1 MMNRHWRLDLHIH
14 LDPLGGIAGDMFIA
28 AMSNAFPELK
38 LWIERVIAD
47 ANFPNVSIQYISKN
61 DGILTGLGFRV
72 TSSEDHSTAGDT
84 LDEHSHRHNHI
95 QTDEDNHSHPHDH
108 VHTDEKELLHRR
120 VHVHSDEHE
129 HASEDEHSRQQMI
142 SHDYIC
148 ERGETH
154 EHRHRSYKEIRR
166 ILEEANLPEKVREHS
181 LNIFRII
188 GEAEAE
194 VHGIDV
200 DVISFHEVG
209 GWDSVVDVVG
219 AACVLE
225 YLEGATWSYS
235 SMPKGGGFIKTAHGR
250 LPVPPPAVAL
260 LLRGFVFH
268 DDGALGER
276 VTPTGAAIMK
286 YLKPA
291 RRLPSSLELA
301 GVGHGFGNKK
311 FPGFSNVL
319 RVLSFSSVPVEQ
331 QPIAVLNF
339 EIDDMTGEELSIVLE
354 NLRTREGVLDVI
366 QSSAYGKKNRVT
378 MSIQVLVRVEFFEPI
393 IKDILSNTTTLGV
406 RHQIISRTILPREIS
421 PVYIGE
427 NSVRVK
433 VAERP
438 DGTKTAK
445 VEVDD
450 LSSASTNCYDMR
462 KIAHAAEKN
471 VLKETHD
478 EHN

>member
-1 MMNRHWRLDLHIH
+1 LHIH

-38 LWIERVIAD
+38 VRIERVIAE
-47 ANFPNVSIQYISKN
+47 ANFPNVSIQYTFKN
-61 DGILTGLGFRV
+61 DGVLTGFGFRV
-72 TSSEDHSTAGDT
+72 TSSEDHATAGDT
-84 LDEHSHRHNHI
+84 SDERSHR
-95 QTDEDNHSHPHDH
+95 HDH
-108 VHTDEKELLHRR
+108 VHTDEHEHSHGHD
-120 VHVHSDEHE
+120 HVHPDEHE
-129 HASEDEHSRQQMI
+129 HSPGHDHVHSHDEHSHSHDDDHLQEQAI

-148 ERGETH
+148 ERGEPH
-154 EHRHRSYKEIRR
+154 EHRHRSYKEIRK
-166 ILEEANLPEKVREHS
+166 ILEEAKLPETVREHS
-181 LNIFRII
+181 LKIFRII

-194 VHGIDV
+194 VHGVEI

-209 GWDSVVDVVG
+209 GWDSVVDVIG
-219 AACVLE
+219 AACVIE

-235 SMPKGGGFIKTAHGR
+235 SMPKGGGFIQTAHGR

-268 DDGALGER
+268 DDGVLGER

-286 YLKPA
+286 YLQPA
-291 RRLPSSLELA
+291 RRLPSALELA

-319 RVLSFSSVPVEQ
+319 RVLSFHSVPVEQ
-331 QPIAVLNF
+331 QPVAVLNF
-339 EIDDMTGEELSIVLE
+339 EIDDMTGEELSISLD

-378 MSIQVLVRVEFFEPI
+378 MSIQVLARVESFESI

-406 RHQIISRTILPREIS
+406 RHQIISRTIVPREIS